1 MMRKDEPW
9 PSRWVT
15 IGGRLVRPR
24 RVTRAEAL
32 AGIRAPAKLNCGLA
46 VTGRRTDG
54 YHNLVSLMV
63 ALDLA
68 DTVRVE
74 PARAFSLSCDDPAL
88 AGDENLALRAA
99 RAFQSAMG
107 EQRAAH
113 ITLSKRIPVAAG
125 LGGGSSDAA
134 ATLLALDALW
144 GANAPD
150 GMLLRLARDLGADVP
165 FALYGGAMVARGI
178 GDVLMPAPL
187 PDAWLALI
195 TPRASIPRKTAALY
209 GSLTEASLSDSTMIL
224 RQVAGL
230 RQGKPLDPALL
241 DNLFLPPLEQI
252 APTVREAREG
262 IARIGQ
268 RAFLTGSGP
277 TLYVLCENEDE
288 AECRADAYRALLDAT
303 IVVARTD
310 RERNASES
318 RIV

>member
-1 MMRKDEPW
+1 MNRDEPW
-9 PSRWVT
+9 PSRWVAA
-15 IGGRLVRPR
+15 GGRLVRPR

-63 ALDLA
+63 SLDLA

-74 PARAFSLSCDDPAL
+74 PARTFSLSCDDPAL

-99 RAFQSAMG
+99 RAFQFATG

-144 GANAPD
+144 GTNASD
-150 GMLLRLARDLGADVP
+150 DILLRLGRDLGADVP
-165 FALYGGAMVARGI
+165 FALYGGAMIARGI
-178 GDVLMPAPL
+178 GDVLTPALMPN
-187 PDAWLALI
+187 AWLALI
-195 TPRASIPRKTAALY
+195 TPHAAIPRKTAMLY
-209 GSLTEASLSDSTMIL
+209 ESLTEADFGGGAMIL

-230 RQGKPLDPALL
+230 RQGTPLDPALL
-241 DNLFLPPLEQI
+241 DNTFLSPLESI
-252 APTVREAREG
+252 VPAVREASE
-262 IARIGQ
+262 RITRMGQ
-268 RAFLTGSGP
+268 HAFLTGSGP
-277 TLYVLCENEDE
+277 TLYVLCENAHE
-288 AECRADAYRALLDAT
+288 AERQADAYRASLDAT
-303 IVVARTD
+303 IVVARTGT
-310 RERNASES
+310 ERNANNQ

>member
-1 MMRKDEPW
+1 MRGDEPW
-9 PSRWVT
+9 PSRWMAT
-15 IGGRLVRPR
+15 GGRLVRPR

-32 AGIRAPAKLNCGLA
+32 AGIRAPAKLNLGLA
-46 VTGRRTDG
+46 VTGQRTDG

-68 DTVRVE
+68 DTVRVA

-99 RAFQSAMG
+99 HAFQSATG
-107 EQRAAH
+107 ERRAAH

-144 GANAPD
+144 QTNAPD
-150 GMLLRLARDLGADVP
+150 GILLRLARDLGADVP
-165 FALYGGAMVARGI
+165 FALYGGAMIARGI

-187 PDAWLALI
+187 PHAWLALV
-195 TPRASIPRKTAALY
+195 TPRAAIPRKTAALY
-209 GSLTEASLSDSTMIL
+209 GSLTDIGVSGGTMIL

-241 DNLFLPPLEQI
+241 DNTFLPPLESI
-252 APTVREAREG
+252 APAVREARER
-262 IARIGQ
+262 IARMGQ

-288 AECRADAYRALLDAT
+288 AERRADAYRASLDAT
-303 IVVARTD
+303 IVVARIDT
-310 RERNASES
+310 ERNASES

>member
-1 MMRKDEPW
+1 MSRNEPW

-15 IGGRLVRPR
+15 TSGRLVRPR

-32 AGIRAPAKLNCGLA
+32 AGVRAPAKLNFGLA
-46 VTGRRTDG
+46 VTGQRTDG

-63 ALDLA
+63 SLDLA

-99 RAFQSAMG
+99 CAFQSATG
-107 EQRAAH
+107 ERRAAH
-113 ITLSKRIPVAAG
+113 ITLSKCIPVAAG

-134 ATLLALDALW
+134 TTLLALDALW
-144 GANAPD
+144 GTNARD

-165 FALYGGAMVARGI
+165 FALYGGAMIARGI
-178 GDVLMPAPL
+178 GDVLTPTPL
-187 PDAWLALI
+187 PNVWLTLI
-195 TPRASIPRKTAALY
+195 TPRAEIPRKTAALY
-209 GSLTEASLSDSTMIL
+209 GSLTDVGFGGGAMIL

-230 RQGKPLDPALL
+230 RQGKPLDTALL
-241 DNLFLPPLEQI
+241 GNTFLSPLECI
-252 APTVREAREG
+252 APAVRETREQ

-268 RAFLTGSGP
+268 CAFLTGSGP
-277 TLYVLCENEDE
+277 TLYVLCKNEDE
-288 AECRADAYRALLDAT
+288 AEYRADAYRASLDAT
-303 IVVARTD
+303 IVVARTNT
-310 RERNASES
+310 ERNAHNQ

>member
-1 MMRKDEPW
+1 MHRDEPW
-9 PSRWVT
+9 PSGWITVH
-15 IGGRLVRPR
+15 GLLPQLR

-32 AGIRAPAKLNCGLA
+32 NGIRAPAKLNCGLA

-63 ALDLA
+63 SLDLA
-68 DTVRVE
+68 DIVRVE
-74 PARAFSLSCDDPAL
+74 PARVFSLSCDDPAL

-144 GANAPD
+144 GTNAPD
-150 GMLLRLARDLGADVP
+150 GILLRLARDLGADVP
-165 FALYGGAMVARGI
+165 FALYGGAMIARGI
-178 GDVLMPAPL
+178 GDLLTPAPL
-187 PDAWLALI
+187 PHAWLTLI
-195 TPRASIPRKTAALY
+195 TPHADIPRKTAALY
-209 GSLTEASLSDSTMIL
+209 GALTEADFGAGAMIL

-230 RQGKPLDPALL
+230 RQGKPLDTTLF
-241 DNLFLPPLEQI
+241 DNTFLPPLACI
-252 APTVREAREG
+252 APAVREARER
-262 IARIGQ
+262 IARMGQ

-277 TLYVLCENEDE
+277 TLYVLCENDDE
-288 AECRADAYRALLDAT
+288 AERRADAYRASLDAT
-303 IVVARTD
+303 ITVAHTD
-310 RERNASES
+310 TERNASES
-318 RIV
+318 RIA